1 MPADMKQIIAEA
13 TRALLTE
20 RRLKKLTV
28 KDIVERCN
36 ITRQTFYYHFED
48 IPDLF
53 RWMIREYT
61 NSIFKEA
68 LSDENAETELTLRNK
83 LDLSKSE
90 MVKILA
96 DAYTQINHILEM
108 TNSKIERQAAKEQ
121 TPESTA
127 ESKIL
132 LAEYALDFAAQ
143 AADQALLLSL
153 QAIDAQLQEE
163 GKIQ

>member
-1 MPADMKQIIAEA
+1 MAHEILSLKLCELEDRLGRLNSRIHISETADHD
-13 TRALLTE
+13 
-20 RRLKKLTV
+20 RLKQEIK
-28 KDIVERCN
+28 
-36 ITRQTFYYHFED
+36 
-48 IPDLF
+48 
-53 RWMIREYT
+53 
-61 NSIFKEA
+61 A

-90 MVKILA
+90 IVKILA
-96 DAYTQINHILEM
+96 DAYTQINHILET

-153 QAIDAQLQEE
+153 RAIDAQLQEE
-163 GKIQ
+163 GKIE

>member
-1 MPADMKQIIAEA
+1 M
-13 TRALLTE
+13 
-20 RRLKKLTV
+20 
-28 KDIVERCN
+28 
-36 ITRQTFYYHFED
+36 
-48 IPDLF
+48 
-53 RWMIREYT
+53 
-61 NSIFKEA
+61 
-68 LSDENAETELTLRNK
+68 RNK

-96 DAYTQINHILEM
+96 DAYTQINQVLET
-108 TNSKIERQAAKEQ
+108 TNSKIEQQAAKQQSTEI
-121 TPESTA
+121 TA